1 MEDVIADLKKLDSG
15 EKKMDLSRWKIFRE
29 EYR

>member
-1 MEDVIADLKKLDSG
+1 MEDVVADIKKLDSG
-15 EKKMDLSRWKIFRE
+15 EKPIDLSRWKIFRE